1 MITKLK
7 DDIRGLEKK
16 NQGMH
21 LQLEKLKL
29 WIAKRTDEFGLGKHI
44 QKEARRKEKMAG
56 SDSSDSPLLR
66 GDPSLHTVAGSEERR
81 MDSRSPASSP
91 KSSSSPPASPD
102 FFQPVGIRTIVSLP
116 QLQTPWLV
124 EQSSREEKD
133 QSLNTDVEEE
143 VVLCSSTAPQPP
155 DQFVVGMPEGQ
166 SLQVVEDQPLIY
178 IAKDANAIYIVQSQD
193 GQQQVVTGIPGLQE
207 VTVGTTEVQA
217 AEISGSIGSSVA
229 AVRGDA
235 NDNVPAAEI
244 AKSSAS
250 GKENVSQDT
259 TSSYEPSEATAV
271 ESLLKLGYKLEK
283 PQPAPETAQLVV
295 STAPEEV
302 SAVAADHNY
311 EAPDVITVPVAALES
326 AGTVTVTT
334 TSDNVLKHTNT
345 NPLMNRSFQADV
357 IHKLREFGL
366 VVHTIPVGSA

>member
-1 MITKLK
+1 M
-7 DDIRGLEKK
+7 
-16 NQGMH
+16 
-21 LQLEKLKL
+21 
-29 WIAKRTDEFGLGKHI
+29 
-44 QKEARRKEKMAG
+44 
-56 SDSSDSPLLR
+56 
-66 GDPSLHTVAGSEERR
+66 
-81 MDSRSPASSP
+81 
-91 KSSSSPPASPD
+91 
-102 FFQPVGIRTIVSLP
+102 SLP

-155 DQFVVGMPEGQ
+155 DQFVVGMPVGQ

-178 IAKDANAIYIVQSQD
+178 IAKDTNAIYIVQSQD
-193 GQQQVVTGIPGLQE
+193 GQQQVVTGIPVLQE

-235 NDNVPAAEI
+235 NDIVPAAEI

-271 ESLLKLGYKLEK
+271 EALLKLGYKIEK
-283 PQPAPETAQLVV
+283 P
-295 STAPEEV
+295 
-302 SAVAADHNY
+302 
-311 EAPDVITVPVAALES
+311 
-326 AGTVTVTT
+326 
-334 TSDNVLKHTNT
+334 
-345 NPLMNRSFQADV
+345 
-357 IHKLREFGL
+357 
-366 VVHTIPVGSA
+366 